1 MKYAITGGIG
11 SGKSYVCSLLKKYG
25 ISVYD
30 CDQAAKRLMATER
43 KLQERISET
52 VGKDVFPNG
61 VLNKA
66 TLAEFLLASKENN
79 EKINHIVHPAVAADF
94 HRSGLDWM
102 ESAILYEAHFEEN
115 VDRVVCVTAPLE
127 TRISRVIERDGIT
140 RSKAEE
146 WINRQMSQ
154 EEKVSRSHY
163 IICNDGETP
172 LIPQIE
178 DLLLSIRTKN
188 FQQEQNNI

>member
-11 SGKSYVCSLLKKYG
+11 SGKSYVCSLLKNYG
-25 ISVYD
+25 ITIYD
-30 CDQAAKRLMATER
+30 CDQAAKRLMATEK
-43 KLQERISET
+43 KLQERISEA
-52 VGKDVFPNG
+52 VGKEVFPNG

-94 HRSGLDWM
+94 QRSGIEWM
-102 ESAILYEAHFEEN
+102 ECAILFEAHFEEN
-115 VDRVVCVTAPLE
+115 VDRVICVTAPLE
-127 TRISRVIERDGIT
+127 TRIARVMKRDGIT

-163 IICNDGETP
+163 VISNDGETP
-172 LIPQIE
+172 LIPKIE
-178 DLLLSIRTKN
+178 GLLLSIRTKD
-188 FQQEQNNI
+188 F

>member
-25 ISVYD
+25 ITVYD

-43 KLQERISET
+43 RLQERISET
-52 VGKDVFPNG
+52 VGTDVFPNG

-79 EKINHIVHPAVAADF
+79 EKINHIVHPAVAA
-94 HRSGLDWM
+94 DWM